1 MRSACA
7 LDTPSGTQRTPRLL
21 KRVKCWLPS
30 AFNWCRSKG
39 GAVSN
44 RRNTG
49 AGSLRATA
57 PMDLGAIG
65 QAGVLRG
72 HAIDVPRNR
81 ERSRQRR
88 LWKLLTLLT
97 ILGGWLYWRLLSGNP
112 IRLAPPHLTS
122 TDIQMLV
129 PIVAITL
136 IAVVLIVPLMAAG
149 RSPHV
154 RYAAS
159 EIDVG
164 FDDVVG
170 LGPVKEEV
178 VKTLNLFLAH
188 QTFREGMGGNPRKA
202 ILFEGPPGTG
212 KTYMAKAMAKEA
224 GVPYLFVSS
233 TAFQS
238 MYYGQT
244 GRKIRNYFKALRKAA
259 REEGGAIGFIEEIDA
274 IAGARSGM
282 RGFSPSAA
290 FLDPAGSTDVAPS
303 GVSEGISGVVNEL
316 LIQLQSFDVP
326 TFGQRM
332 RGGVVSWMNRW
343 LPGDRQ
349 VRKQPPLTSNILLIG
364 ATNRAADLDPALLRP
379 GRFDRSIHFD
389 VPNRSGRR
397 EIVDYYLDRK
407 AHVADLDVEERR
419 EQLAAMTIG
428 YTPVMLEH
436 LLDEALVWSL
446 REARDAMDWND
457 VQQAKLTEEIGLKQ
471 PVEYSDGGKTLYRDA
486 RSRTRG
492 RRAPRRS
499 RPQARGVV
507 HREAT
512 RCARTARA
520 LRQGRTLDED
530 EVRAHQRDED
540 RVRRDDSRRV
550 VPRRSGDRPC
560 R

>member
-1 MRSACA
+1 MLATLRVQLVQVEGRRSEQPTEHRRGFSPCDRVYRSRCDRPGRCA
-7 LDTPSGTQRTPRLL
+7 
-21 KRVKCWLPS
+21 
-30 AFNWCRSKG
+30 
-39 GAVSN
+39 
-44 RRNTG
+44 
-49 AGSLRATA
+49 
-57 PMDLGAIG
+57 
-65 QAGVLRG
+65 RG

-112 IRLAPPHLTS
+112 IRLALPHLTS

-244 GRKIRNYFKALRKAA
+244 GAQDPQLLQGAA
-259 REEGGAIGFIEEIDA
+259 
-274 IAGARSGM
+274 
-282 RGFSPSAA
+282 
-290 FLDPAGSTDVAPS
+290 
-303 GVSEGISGVVNEL
+303 
-316 LIQLQSFDVP
+316 
-326 TFGQRM
+326 
-332 RGGVVSWMNRW
+332 
-343 LPGDRQ
+343 
-349 VRKQPPLTSNILLIG
+349 
-364 ATNRAADLDPALLRP
+364 
-379 GRFDRSIHFD
+379 
-389 VPNRSGRR
+389 
-397 EIVDYYLDRK
+397 
-407 AHVADLDVEERR
+407 
-419 EQLAAMTIG
+419 
-428 YTPVMLEH
+428 
-436 LLDEALVWSL
+436 
-446 REARDAMDWND
+446 
-457 VQQAKLTEEIGLKQ
+457 
-471 PVEYSDGGKTLYRDA
+471 
-486 RSRTRG
+486 
-492 RRAPRRS
+492 
-499 RPQARGVV
+499 
-507 HREAT
+507 
-512 RCARTARA
+512 
-520 LRQGRTLDED
+520 QGR
-530 EVRAHQRDED
+530 A
-540 RVRRDDSRRV
+540 
-550 VPRRSGDRPC
+550 
-560 R
+560 